1 MKKTLTTI
9 LMMVFYVLSFSQP
22 AIRPL
27 SRPNPPGFDEAIQAV
42 IFDYSTN
49 FRNIQGP
56 LVNDEAEYEKY
67 ASLVELPGA
76 EQSIITRFHSV
87 EDTTASWQ
95 AIMLSTEEYDEAASQ
110 YKKLCQQMKATK
122 LSLPDGSQVQFRS
135 DYQPPSSENKF
146 TSSFYYLPQA
156 DEVYNVRVEVE
167 LIALLGEFKVQI
179 NIHQDP
185 SRKI

>member
-1 MKKTLTTI
+1 MKKTLTTV

-27 SRPNPPGFDEAIQAV
+27 SRHNPPGFDEAIQAV
-42 IFDYSTN
+42 IFDFSTN

-76 EQSIITRFHSV
+76 EQSVITRFHSV

-95 AIMLSTEEYDEAASQ
+95 AVMLTTEEYDEAAAL
-110 YKKLCQQMKATK
+110 YKKICQRMKATK

-135 DYQPPSSENKF
+135 DYQPPSTENKF
-146 TSSFYYLPQA
+146 TSSFYYLPHA
-156 DEVYNVRVEVE
+156 EGEYMDLRVQVE
-167 LIALLGEFKVQI
+167 LIVLLGEYKVLV
-179 NIHQDP
+179 NVHP
-185 SRKI
+185 TSKV

>member
-1 MKKTLTTI
+1 
-9 LMMVFYVLSFSQP
+9 
-22 AIRPL
+22 
-27 SRPNPPGFDEAIQAV
+27 
-42 IFDYSTN
+42 
-49 FRNIQGP
+49 
-56 LVNDEAEYEKY
+56 
-67 ASLVELPGA
+67 
-76 EQSIITRFHSV
+76 
-87 EDTTASWQ
+87 
-95 AIMLSTEEYDEAASQ
+95 MLSTEEYDEAASQ

-156 DEVYNVRVEVE
+156 DEEYNVRVEVE

>member
-1 MKKTLTTI
+1 
-9 LMMVFYVLSFSQP
+9 MMVFYVLSFSQP

-49 FRNIQGP
+49 FRKIQGP

-95 AIMLSTEEYDEAASQ
+95 AIMLSTEEYDEAASH

-122 LSLPDGSQVQFRS
+122 LSLPDGTQVQFRS

-156 DEVYNVRVEVE
+156 DEEYNVRVEVE

-179 NIHQDP
+179 NIHQNP
-185 SRKI
+185 NRP